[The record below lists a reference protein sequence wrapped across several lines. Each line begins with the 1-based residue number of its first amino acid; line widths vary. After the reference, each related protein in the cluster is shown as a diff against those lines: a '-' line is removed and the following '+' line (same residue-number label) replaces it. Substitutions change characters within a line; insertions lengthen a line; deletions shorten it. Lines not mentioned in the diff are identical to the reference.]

1 MSSITV
7 KTPLGRTCLRT
18 GRRQRPW
25 RRLPLRL
32 GAWITAGAV
41 LVLSAGWPVKADEVR
56 SDPRAFIQSFG
67 NEAVAMI
74 KDRESSR
81 EQRKKHMRQLL
92 AQRFDFDTIARFS
105 LGRYW
110 RKATPAQRG
119 EYTRLFSRLV
129 LETYALRLEAIR
141 EAIFVR
147 YSDHTDRILES
158 LEIGIKGVQ
167 RMDDRDSLVVMEIR
181 VLDWPPHQ
189 IAYRVRS
196 RNGDLRV
203 VNVIE
208 AGVNMIITRRAE
220 FSSYVRGHGV
230 EGLLALLAARHGNP
244 ETDGTDTG
252 QTGDDKRDR
261 PPSLARTASSE
272 EGQKKGRRP
281 RQDQNGRN

>member
-1 MSSITV
+1 MPSIAV
-7 KTPLGRTCLRT
+7 KTPLGRTRLRT

-41 LVLSAGWPVKADEVR
+41 LVLTAGGPIKADEVR
-56 SDPRAFIQSFG
+56 SHSQAFIQNFG
-67 NEAVAMI
+67 SEAVAI
-74 KDRESSR
+74 VEDSKSSR

-92 AQRFDFDTIARFS
+92 AQRFDLDTIARLS

-110 RKATPAQRG
+110 RRATPAQRG

-129 LETYALRLEAIR
+129 LESYALRIETLR

-147 YSDHTDRILES
+147 IGNHKDTIFGS
-158 LEIGIKGVQ
+158 LEVRIKGIQ
-167 RMDDRDSLVVMEIR
+167 RMNDQDSLVVTEIR

-196 RNGDLRV
+196 QNGDLRI

-208 AGVNMIITRRAE
+208 AGVNMIFTRRAE
-220 FSSYVRGHGV
+220 FASYVRGHGV
-230 EGLLALLAARHGNP
+230 EGLLALLRVRHGKSEP
-244 ETDGTDTG
+244 GWADTG
-252 QTGDDKRDR
+252 QTGDDKRGQ
-261 PPSLARTASSE
+261 PPSLARAASSE
-272 EGQKKGRRP
+272 KGQ
-281 RQDQNGRN
+281 